1 MRSCRA
7 TPKRWSDS
15 VSDLSDPARVPELV
29 HIAERTLGDDVV
41 VRDHGLLESALTRP
55 QATVFGADAY
65 G

>member
-1 MRSCRA
+1 MNAAARAAHPRSS
-7 TPKRWSDS
+7 TLDRWY
-15 VSDLSDPARVPELV
+15 PELV